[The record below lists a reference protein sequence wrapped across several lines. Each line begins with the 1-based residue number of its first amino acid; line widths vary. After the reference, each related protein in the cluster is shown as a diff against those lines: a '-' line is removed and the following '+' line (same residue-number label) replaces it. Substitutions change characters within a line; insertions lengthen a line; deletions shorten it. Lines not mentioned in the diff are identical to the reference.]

1 MQKAVFRGGGG
12 YSTYTWIITEIIQ
25 RYILSDDDTI
35 YTSVNVYITFVTPVL
50 DVRDRDQV

>member
-1 MQKAVFRGGGG
+1 M
-12 YSTYTWIITEIIQ
+12 ITEIIQ

-35 YTSVNVYITFVTPVL
+35 YTSENVYITFVTPVL